1 MGLAPGDFD
10 MTPTKAIADQLDV
23 LIVWQH
29 RNRMAA
35 DQMERTRIQLRIA
48 AQRAADLGATHEAI
62 AQALGLTRQR
72 VGQLLAD

>member
-1 MGLAPGDFD
+1 

-62 AQALGLTRQR
+62 AQALGVTRQR